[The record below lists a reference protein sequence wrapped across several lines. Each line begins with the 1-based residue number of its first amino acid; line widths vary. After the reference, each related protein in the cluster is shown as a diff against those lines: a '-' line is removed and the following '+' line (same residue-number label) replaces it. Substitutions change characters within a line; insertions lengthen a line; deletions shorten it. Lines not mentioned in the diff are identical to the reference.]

1 MKMDLLLRVLR
12 WLNILFGGA
21 VILIGLGAFFFTGA
35 VAPLLLALG
44 LIVVGPL
51 EDWLMNHLRLPGVDP
66 VQTQKLIDQGTSL
79 VFVLL
84 LLAALLL
91 SL

>member
-21 VILIGLGAFFFTGA
+21 LILIGIGAFLFSRA
-35 VAPLLLALG
+35 VVPLLLALG

-51 EDWLMNHLRLPGVDP
+51 KDRLMNRLRLPGVDP
-66 VQTQKLIDQGTSL
+66 VQTQKLVDQGASL
-79 VFVLL
+79 IFVLL
-84 LLAALLL
+84 LLAALFL

>member
-1 MKMDLLLRVLR
+1 MDLLLRVLR

-21 VILIGLGAFFFTGA
+21 LILIGIGAFFFTGT
-35 VAPLLLALG
+35 VVPLLLALG

-51 EDWLMNHLRLPGVDP
+51 KDWLMNRLRLPGVDP
-66 VQTQKLIDQGTSL
+66 VQTQKLVDQGASL
-79 VFVLL
+79 IFVLL
-84 LLAALLL
+84 LLVALFL